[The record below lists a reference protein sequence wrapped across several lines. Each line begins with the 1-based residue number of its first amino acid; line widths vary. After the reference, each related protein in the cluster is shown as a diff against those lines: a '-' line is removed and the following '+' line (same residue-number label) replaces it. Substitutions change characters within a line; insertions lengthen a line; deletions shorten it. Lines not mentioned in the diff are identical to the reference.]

1 MTRIVKYLL
10 GGVAAA
16 VFAACA
22 AVSIYIFVV
31 TQDLPS
37 YDALRNYEPPITT
50 RVYAGDG
57 TLIGEF
63 ARERRLFVPI
73 QSVPNLVIGAFLSAE
88 DKNFY
93 RHSGIDMF
101 GIMRAA
107 IKNIGNYME
116 DRRLE
121 GASTITQQVAKNF
134 LLSSEVK
141 VSRKVRE
148 AVLAMRIDSAFTKD
162 QILELYMNQI
172 FLGENSYGV
181 AAAALNYF
189 GKSLD
194 ELDVA
199 EAAYLA
205 ALPKGPQNYH
215 PVYHKQAAIARRN
228 WVIEQMADN
237 GYITD
242 AEAKAALKEDLVT
255 RPRAQ
260 GAVAPDVDYFVEE
273 VRRQLY
279 DKYGEKALYDG
290 GLQVRSTLDTHLQD
304 YARACVTRRSHC
316 L

>member
-1 MTRIVKYLL
+1 MSRILKYLL
-10 GGVAAA
+10 GGVAAV
-16 VFAACA
+16 VFAAFA

-37 YDALRNYEPPITT
+37 YDALKNYEPPITT

-57 TLIGEF
+57 TLIGEY

-73 QSVPNLVIGAFLSAE
+73 EAIPNRVIGAFLSAE

-93 RHSGIDMF
+93 RHAGIDVF

-107 IKNIGNYME
+107 IKNVANYTE
-116 DRRLE
+116 NRRLE

-134 LLSSEVK
+134 LLTSEVR

-172 FLGENSYGV
+172 FLGQNSYGV

-194 ELDVA
+194 ELDIA

-215 PVYHKQAAIARRN
+215 PVYHKQAALTRRN
-228 WVIEQMADN
+228 WVIQQMAEN
-237 GYITD
+237 GYITED
-242 AEAKAALKEDLVT
+242 EKQSGRNEEKTSSRTAARKGRW
-255 RPRAQ
+255 RPMWIISSRKCA
-260 GAVAPDVDYFVEE
+260 ASFTKNTARRRCMTAACRCAP
-273 VRRQLY
+273 
-279 DKYGEKALYDG
+279 
-290 GLQVRSTLDTHLQD
+290 RSTRIFKTLVSAH
-304 YARACVTRRSHC
+304 
-316 L
+316 